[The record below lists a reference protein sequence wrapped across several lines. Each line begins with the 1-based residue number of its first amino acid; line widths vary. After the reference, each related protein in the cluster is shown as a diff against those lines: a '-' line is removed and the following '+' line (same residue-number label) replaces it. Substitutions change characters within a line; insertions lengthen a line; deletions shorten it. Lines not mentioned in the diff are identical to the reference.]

1 MPINTSSLLLSTDQ
15 KRALLFGNIGLYN
28 ASFYRSLKSGT
39 KINSVIQAKTAL
51 LDTERSYNNVCEWFN
66 RENKTLLII
75 RPTFND
81 HHYVCQARYDAAKN
95 YIKILEALLPEDIKN
110 NLAKGVD
117 LPPIDERAVEET
129 YKRIVTTGDP

>member
-1 MPINTSSLLLSTDQ
+1 MSSLLLSTDQ

-28 ASFYRSLKSGT
+28 SSFYKKLKGGS

-51 LDTERSYNNVCEWFN
+51 LDTERSYNSVREWFN

-81 HHYVCQARYDAAKN
+81 HHYVCQARYEAAKN
-95 YIKILEALLPEDIKN
+95 YIKILESLLPDDIKDR
-110 NLAKGVD
+110 LAKGVD
-117 LPPIDERAVEET
+117 LPAIDEQTVEAT